1 MTASEKLK
9 AWAQRIKRDGVT
21 LWFACKSP
29 QTPWYGRACSH

>member
-9 AWAQRIKRDGVT
+9 AWARRIKRDGVT

-29 QTPWYGRACSH
+29 MTP